1 MDQVNVQVDGV
12 QLKLKHNTIIGLWD
26 DTAATVITPIRQT
39 LVLIDQN
46 NKTML
51 INNTQFDPIF
61 KGQRFEATDV
71 TMMIKLPPLGRFGA
85 YKTFFRF
92 SYILTNGSAMEKNCK
107 VEEEH
112 LKSAILD
119 TNQWACMNSTEF
131 NQELIDFK
139 RTCDGQPDCLD
150 GSDEDPTFCSPQY
163 SVFQSISLGVV
174 MCFVLAGVLIF
185 IIYLSFFIS
194 KMRPL
199 ETDIQ
204 ELSEYAGDIMDICND
219 LLGPGQS
226 IAPSPETIEKI
237 RVLYPMCQDNND
249 RKEKLF
255 NTLWIL
261 SLNKTLRCSIWML
274 FDVVIEIEKGIHD
287 GSSSLAHRCLGCFE
301 GSSSHLQKFVI
312 DVLRRDD
319 IFTKSANVL
328 FDLCNAVGVLFYCA
342 RIFVIIAH
350 SILKLFLFY
359 YDIVKDLV
367 LIYCIRYIDTA
378 ILGDQQDDDI
388 LTRFDTVGGINFE
401 VLIIYLAAIL
411 ITSEVALYGYIY
423 KKKQQLLEVFN
434 VHSRSWKYGSVIQVF
449 PMHFIFLQTCYLE
462 IRIQMLRQ
470 EIHRIAEIR
479 NMDFKSKHLERRI
492 AIISSTIQDVQKRL
506 YQLNE
511 LKSEALVIQTAFER
525 EPQVVAEICLFVLMS
540 NYKRLELLFSTYFG
554 ISIEIIF
561 GVSFIITLHGM
572 VSSVYGHLHYKR
584 WPVTP
589 GIFGKVLQYLAIALL
604 ITAKLFLV
612 ALTLLNQIHLYY
624 GILFLNI
631 LCVIAFN
638 KMFSGHVYSG
648 IRKKT
653 LERTIRVGITPAFS
667 AFDSRDSRFAMR
679 RILSRYLEKFGGIL
693 NTGMQQILSLMMY
706 CAWGSI
712 LRKTIFIYNLKSEN
726 MDSNAVNGTLESNWM
741 IEYFQ
746 NGVFEQP
753 LNVEGFPFTYVFWY
767 LLSIGGYII
776 LAILYYRFFRPWTVL
791 TGSIDH
797 GQIEP
802 KIYVEEV
809 IRTAVTATSS
819 VTMDEDEE
827 DTAVT
832 VTDSEAMD
840 EDEEEEEEEEEDTAF

>member
-1 MDQVNVQVDGV
+1 MDQVNVQVEGV
-12 QLKLKHNTIIGLWD
+12 QLNLKDNTIIGLWD
-26 DTAATVITPIRQT
+26 DTSATVITPISQA
-39 LVLIDQN
+39 LVLNDQN
-46 NKTML
+46 NKTLL
-51 INNTQFDPIF
+51 INNTQFYPIF
-61 KGQRFEATDV
+61 KGQGLADTNV
-71 TMMIKLPPLGRFGA
+71 TSRLKLPPLERSGT
-85 YKTFFRF
+85 YETFFRF
-92 SYILTNGSAMEKNCK
+92 SYILTDGSPVEENCK
-107 VEEEH
+107 NEEKY
-112 LKSAILD
+112 LKNAILD
-119 TNQWACMNSTEF
+119 AYQWACMNSTEI

-139 RTCDGQPDCLD
+139 RTCDGNTDCLD
-150 GSDEDPTFCSPQY
+150 GSDENPTFCSPQY
-163 SVFQSISLGVV
+163 TSFQSISLGVV
-174 MCFVLAGVLIF
+174 MCFVLVGVLVF

-219 LLGPGQS
+219 LLGEIPGEL
-226 IAPSPETIEKI
+226 IAPRQDIIEKI
-237 RVLYPMCQDNND
+237 RVVYPTCQDNNN

-261 SLNKTLRCSIWML
+261 SLNKTLKSSIWMI
-274 FDVVIEIEKGIHD
+274 FDVIIEIEEGIHD
-287 GSSSLAHRCLGCFE
+287 GSSSLAHRCFGYFE
-301 GSSSHLQKFVI
+301 GSSSHLQKFII
-312 DVLRRDD
+312 DVLQRDEF
-319 IFTKSANVL
+319 FTKTANVL
-328 FDLCNAVGVLFYCA
+328 FDLCNAIGVLYYCA

-367 LIYCIRYIDTA
+367 LIYCISYIDTA
-378 ILGDQQDDDI
+378 ILGDQRDDDI

-411 ITSEVALYGYIY
+411 ITSEIALYGYIY
-423 KKKQQLLEVFN
+423 KKKEQLLEVFD
-434 VHSRSWKYGSVIQVF
+434 VHSRSWKYGSIIQVF

-470 EIHRIAEIR
+470 EIQRIAEIR

-492 AIISSTIQDVQKRL
+492 AIISSTIQDVHKRL

-589 GIFGKVLQYLAIALL
+589 GPFGKVLQYLAIALL

-638 KMFSGHVYSG
+638 KMFSGDVYSG
-648 IRKKT
+648 ISKKT

-667 AFDSRDSRFAMR
+667 AFASRPSRFAIR
-679 RILSRYLEKFGGIL
+679 QILSRYLERYGGIL
-693 NTGMQQILSLMMY
+693 NTGMQQLISLAMY

-726 MDSNAVNGTLESNWM
+726 MDSDAINGTLESNS
-741 IEYFQ
+741 ITAYFK

-753 LNVEGFPFTYVFWY
+753 LDVEGFPLTYVFWY

-791 TGSIDH
+791 TGSFDH

-809 IRTAVTATSS
+809 IRTAATATSS
-819 VTMDEDEE
+819 VTMDEEE
-827 DTAVT
+827 KDTTAI
-832 VTDSEAMD
+832 VTDPEATD
-840 EDEEEEEEEEEDTAF
+840 EEEEDTAF